1 MNHLEKEPFEDIN
14 VNGARIRLVGT
25 AHLSQ
30 ASTDFVIEQIEKG
43 SYDCVAVEL
52 CASRCQQ
59 LMEPEAV
66 ENMDL
71 FEIIKKKKV
80 LALAVMLAM
89 SAFQQRIAQKFRI
102 EPGSELKAAI
112 QSAAE
117 KNIPFE
123 LIDRDVGVTFG
134 RFFGTVSWWERLQI
148 FGEIC
153 AGIVSRDDP
162 SKEEIESLK
171 SGDLLEQVISGLSKT
186 APQIHNVLISERD
199 RYMALKLSMLAY
211 QRKEIVAVVGA
222 GHLSGMIEAFK
233 EPVEDPDRLIRE
245 LEKKPESKKW
255 PRLIPFFVLALI
267 FGGFFLGFQRSPAL
281 GMAILGEWVLI
292 NGGLSALGVIIAS
305 GHPLTVLTA
314 FFAAPITSLNPT
326 IGAGMVTGLVEAWI
340 RKPTVADFAQLKQDS
355 VTFSGWRGN
364 RVSRTFLVFILSS
377 FGSAV
382 GTYVA
387 GFRIFGKLFS

>member
-1 MNHLEKEPFEDIN
+1 
-14 VNGARIRLVGT
+14 
-25 AHLSQ
+25 
-30 ASTDFVIEQIEKG
+30 
-43 SYDCVAVEL
+43 
-52 CASRCQQ
+52 
-59 LMEPEAV
+59 
-66 ENMDL
+66 
-71 FEIIKKKKV
+71 
-80 LALAVMLAM
+80 
-89 SAFQQRIAQKFRI
+89 
-102 EPGSELKAAI
+102 
-112 QSAAE
+112 
-117 KNIPFE
+117 
-123 LIDRDVGVTFG
+123 
-134 RFFGTVSWWERLQI
+134 
-148 FGEIC
+148 
-153 AGIVSRDDP
+153 
-162 SKEEIESLK
+162 
-171 SGDLLEQVISGLSKT
+171 
-186 APQIHNVLISERD
+186 
-199 RYMALKLSMLAY
+199 MALKLSMLAY

-355 VTFSGWRGN
+355 VTLGGEEIEYLER
-364 RVSRTFLVFILSS
+364 FLFYLE
-377 FGSAV
+377 
-382 GTYVA
+382 
-387 GFRIFGKLFS
+387 